1 MSRTQWPPNLM
12 SSVPQL
18 PWRLTVLAREVA
30 AQLVAGGEAD
40 VLVDGEDD
48 EPGKVIIIII
58 IINIMIIIMIITCP
72 GHTPPPGSGSGL
84 VLTPRTSPGPTE
96 PE

>member
-1 MSRTQWPPNLM
+1 M
-12 SSVPQL
+12 SSSPL
-18 PWRLTVLAREVA
+18 AHLTVLTREVA
-30 AQLVAGGEAD
+30 TQLVAGGEAD

-48 EPGKVIIIII
+48 ESVQVIIIII
-58 IINIMIIIMIITCP
+58 IINIMMITCP
-72 GHTPPPGSGSGL
+72 GHTPPLGSGSGL